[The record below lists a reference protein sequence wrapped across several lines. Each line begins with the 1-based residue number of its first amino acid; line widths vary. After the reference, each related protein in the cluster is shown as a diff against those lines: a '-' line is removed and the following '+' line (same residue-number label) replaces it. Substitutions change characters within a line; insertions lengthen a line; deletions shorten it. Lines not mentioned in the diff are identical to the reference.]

1 MHTLSIHYY
10 AALRDAAVCPKE
22 DVNTSACTPLELY
35 AELRKRHGFQHDVTD
50 LKVAINDAFAPMTTA
65 LAQGD
70 TVVFIPPVSGG

>member
-10 AALRDAAVCPKE
+10 AALRDAAACPQE
-22 DVNTSACTPLELY
+22 TVNTTSRTPLELY
-35 AELRKRHGFQHDVTD
+35 AELRTRHGFQYDVAD
-50 LKVAINDAFAPMTTA
+50 LKVAINDAFAPMTAA